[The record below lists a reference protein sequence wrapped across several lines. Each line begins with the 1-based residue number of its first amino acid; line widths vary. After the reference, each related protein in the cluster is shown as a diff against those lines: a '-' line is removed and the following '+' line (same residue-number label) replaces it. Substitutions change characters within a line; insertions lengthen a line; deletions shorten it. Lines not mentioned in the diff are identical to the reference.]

1 MSRQELE
8 VLASEV
14 NAKLNWYEND
24 GVVTVHIG
32 NGDFLMT
39 SVENTLTENIQI
51 AYDFLIDYKWTLMN
65 IPIKARE
72 QLNNFAATKVVRND
86 PNWIQIVKSESDL
99 DYIEDICKEFDLR
112 IQNMVDYY
120 HISKSNRQS
129 DWEFVEKG
137 ISPKKPYVN
146 H

>member
-51 AYDFLIDYKWTLMN
+51 AYDFLIDYK
-65 IPIKARE
+65 
-72 QLNNFAATKVVRND
+72 
-86 PNWIQIVKSESDL
+86 
-99 DYIEDICKEFDLR
+99 
-112 IQNMVDYY
+112 
-120 HISKSNRQS
+120 
-129 DWEFVEKG
+129 
-137 ISPKKPYVN
+137 
-146 H
+146 